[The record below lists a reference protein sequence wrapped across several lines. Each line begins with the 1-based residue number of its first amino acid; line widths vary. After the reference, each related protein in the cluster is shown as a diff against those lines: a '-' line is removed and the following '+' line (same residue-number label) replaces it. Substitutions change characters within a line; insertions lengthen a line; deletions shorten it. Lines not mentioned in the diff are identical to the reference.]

1 MGLIMTVKKLREII
15 KEIEHL
21 RKCIEASHPEDK
33 ILISHTDTVLEDLDN
48 EFDSKKY
55 TQKA

>member
-1 MGLIMTVKKLREII
+1 MTVKKLREII

-55 TQKA
+55 KVANQ